1 MAIIKEMI
9 EYNMILS
16 TVDIFI
22 NNKKTKAIL
31 LDAVVW
37 TDIIIKPCGVY

>member
-9 EYNMILS
+9 EYKMILS
-16 TVDIFI
+16 TVDILI
-22 NNKKTKAIL
+22 DNKKTNAIL

-37 TDIIIKPCGVY
+37 TDIFIKPCAIY